1 MRVIKVESSAI
12 SGVQH
17 QGKELFVQFKG
28 GKVYKY
34 LNVNQSVFK
43 ALLKAD
49 SVGKFF
55 NSKVRNSYFWKE
67 YTPTN
72 ESAFGDFIGGLFR

>member
-1 MRVIKVESSAI
+1 MRFIKVESSAI

-34 LNVNQSVFK
+34 INVNQDIFK
-43 ALLKAD
+43 ALLEAD

-55 NSKVRNSYFWKE
+55 NSKVRNSYFFKE
-67 YTPTN
+67 YTPTSEN
-72 ESAFGDFIGGLFR
+72 VFSDFIGGLFR